1 MSSVMKEGT
10 DYEQLWSQEWC
21 ELQRIGPLTHSNHR
35 LILKLLRPHLIEGC
49 RILDVGCGN
58 GALLERLSMEPLDL
72 RLAGIEGSEQAVA
85 RAPESL
91 RSRILRRDITNGF
104 SFDGETFDILICSE
118 VLEHLSDYRPALES
132 IAAHT
137 RPDGYALITV
147 PHSMAYW
154 SDADRFAG
162 HYRRFEY
169 EDFRHELKRY
179 RLDPIKYFTWGFPVS
194 YLYYFLV
201 RRVEPAKLMRQS
213 NSPLRTFVANLVY
226 HAMKIDDSFTGK
238 RWHQLITLARKK

>member
-1 MSSVMKEGT
+1 MKEKT
-10 DYEQLWSQEWC
+10 DYEQLWSQEWG

-35 LILKLLRPHLIEGC
+35 LILKLLRPHFIEGC

-58 GALLERLSMEPLDL
+58 GALLEKLSMEPVDL

-91 RSRILRRDITNGF
+91 RSRIVRRDITNGF
-104 SFDGETFDILICSE
+104 SFNGETFDILICSE
-118 VLEHLSDYRPALES
+118 VLEHLSDYHPALES

-137 RPDGYALITV
+137 RTGGHVLITV

-154 SDADRFAG
+154 SKADKFAG

-169 EDFRHELKRY
+169 KDFRDELKQY
-179 RLDPIKYFTWGFPVS
+179 RLELLEYFTWGFPVS
-194 YLYYFLV
+194 YLYYLV
-201 RRVEPAKLMRQS
+201 VRQVDPAKLMKQR
-213 NSPLRTFVANLVY
+213 NSPLRAFVANVIY

-238 RWHQLITLARKK
+238 RWHQLIALAKKR